1 VVHLDHVTQYISNCV
16 YSVFKH
22 RSIDRLDRYFFSLY
36 LWSGFRFADYDQF
49 YAHLFKM
56 MGKIAIV
63 LITLLFK
70 YCLNINNIL
79 VKTITIKEN
88 VFNRLTSQK
97 RKDES
102 FSDLFER
109 LLDNQVT
116 DIEIL
121 RKLRGSI
128 EF

>member
-1 VVHLDHVTQYISNCV
+1 
-16 YSVFKH
+16 
-22 RSIDRLDRYFFSLY
+22 
-36 LWSGFRFADYDQF
+36 
-49 YAHLFKM
+49 

-63 LITLLFK
+63 LVTLMFK
-70 YCLNINNIL
+70 YCLNINHTL

-121 RKLRGSI
+121 RKLRGSV

>member
-1 VVHLDHVTQYISNCV
+1 VFTLCLNINLITDLTDTLFLYI
-16 YSVFKH
+16 YSPDIGLLNKV
-22 RSIDRLDRYFFSLY
+22 
-36 LWSGFRFADYDQF
+36 
-49 YAHLFKM
+49 
-56 MGKIAIV
+56 AIV
-63 LITLLFK
+63 LDTVMFK
-70 YCLNINNIL
+70 YCLNINDTL

-121 RKLRGSI
+121 RKLRGSV
-128 EF
+128 EL